1 VPQRGFNKVW
11 CEGTGARV
19 RERLGWAVEP
29 EKGGAGAWQDFQR
42 GIMYWTGATN
52 QIFAVL
58 DVYDYENNPQ
68 HRWLGFADTFNP

>member
-1 VPQRGFNKVW
+1 
-11 CEGTGARV
+11 
-19 RERLGWAVEP
+19 VEP

-68 HRWLGFADTFNP
+68 HRWLGFTDTFNP